1 MKTFGKILIGL
12 GTFTAGLYA
21 GTFISAYVAEKVMDS
36 PLDESVLRKHN
47 QHKNES
53 KLNYMVFEKP
63 KNWDNQK
70 AAEEEFEDWVEDD
83 YGDNGPVI
91 ADYKGSVKTFADL
104 PKEPDIGDYFLV
116 EDADNG
122 KGCIY
127 TYTKKGYVIPEIAD
141 DVSLNDLFSFKK
153 DLLRTTPD
161 STDTDSDTVPT
172 YYESLES
179 FLNDDQIVCV
189 PLDTKVHIKMKS
201 GNVVEYRRIPG
212 GWARSSRLPASA
224 DYIAIHYGELNDDIA
239 YDLYNPHNGDYLLGV
254 SADAKTFY
262 SYRWSDA
269 CGLYCYDV
277 EDKTSPYLPDSKFAS
292 DESDDD
298 ESTYYDSL
306 NSFLNDLN
314 ELYSTG
320 EKVHIKMK
328 DGVVLQYV
336 RTDDGWVLDPLLP
349 DPKHISGIFYGDI
362 NLVDFHHYTFHEG
375 GIILNIPFTE
385 DASEK
390 AKLYKWHNGEI
401 TNTGIMIDRS
411 DEDGS
416 YDDNDIIFAD
426 YKGSVKT
433 FDNLPK
439 DPEIGDTFLV
449 EDADN
454 GKGCIYTYTK
464 HGYVIP
470 NKTDGVSLNDIFKV
484 KKDDAPQDDTDSDIT
499 AEESNS

>member
-1 MKTFGKILIGL
+1 MKTFGKILLGL
-12 GTFTAGLYA
+12 GGFVAGVYTGA
-21 GTFISAYVAEKVMDS
+21 FISAYVAEKVMDS
-36 PLDESVLRKHN
+36 PLDESVLRKHARTN
-47 QHKNES
+47 KS
-53 KLNYMVFEKP
+53 KLDYTVLHTP
-63 KNWDNQK
+63 K
-70 AAEEEFEDWVEDD
+70 
-83 YGDNGPVI
+83 
-91 ADYKGSVKTFADL
+91 S
-104 PKEPDIGDYFLV
+104 
-116 EDADNG
+116 
-122 KGCIY
+122 
-127 TYTKKGYVIPEIAD
+127 
-141 DVSLNDLFSFKK
+141 
-153 DLLRTTPD
+153 
-161 STDTDSDTVPT
+161 SDPT
-172 YYESLES
+172 YYESLEL
-179 FLNDDQIVCV
+179 FLNDDHIVCV
-189 PLDTKVHIKMKS
+189 PLDTKVYIKMQS
-201 GNVVEYRRIPG
+201 GNVVEYHRVPG
-212 GWARSSRLPASA
+212 GWARSRMSVST

-262 SYRWSDA
+262 IYRWSDA
-269 CGLYCYDV
+269 CGLYCYDT
-277 EDKTSPYLPDSKFAS
+277 EDKTSPYLPDSEFTS

-306 NSFLNDLN
+306 LAFLNDLN

-328 DGVVLQYV
+328 DGVVLRYV
-336 RTDDGWVLDPLLP
+336 RNDDGWVVDPLLP

-362 NLVDFHHYTFHEG
+362 NLVDFHQYAFHEG
-375 GIILNIPFTE
+375 DIILNIPFVE
-385 DASEK
+385 DAHEK
-390 AKLYKWHNGEI
+390 AKLYKWHDGKVTDIGI
-401 TNTGIMIDRS
+401 TIDRS

-470 NKTDGVSLNDIFKV
+470 DKTDGVSLNDLFRV
-484 KKDDAPQDDTDSDIT
+484 NMDAPQDDTASEDTDT
-499 AEESNS
+499 VSNS